1 MSKAKA
7 IDTEVKQLYL
17 SIVLTAVAIVSMG
30 SYFNV
35 IAQEGS
41 IIKLSDISDNFKTLL
56 INNQSQITNQTAIAI
71 ESLQNEEK
79 TLSVNALENLP
90 RGSTLINTIV
100 NAPMKIYQLEQI
112 GRIVENGLMVN
123 QTSKSLLI

>member
-1 MSKAKA
+1 MSKV
-7 IDTEVKQLYL
+7 IDKEAKQLIL
-17 SIVLTAVAIVSMG
+17 CIVITTISIASMG
-30 SYFNV
+30 SYLNA

-41 IIKLSDISDNFKTLL
+41 IIKLSDISDNFKALL
-56 INNQSQITNQTAIAI
+56 VNNQSQITNQTAIAI
-71 ESLQNEEK
+71 ESLQNEER

-112 GRIVENGLMVN
+112 GKIVENSLMVN
-123 QTSKSLLI
+123 QTS

>member
-7 IDTEVKQLYL
+7 IDNEIKQLYL

-30 SYFNV
+30 SYFNA

-41 IIKLSDISDNFKTLL
+41 ILKLSDISDNFKTLL
-56 INNQSQITNQTAIAI
+56 LNNQSQITNQTAIAI

-112 GRIVENGLMVN
+112 GRIVENGLMIN
-123 QTSKSLLI
+123 QTS

>member
-1 MSKAKA
+1 MSKA
-7 IDTEVKQLYL
+7 IDKEAKQLIL
-17 SIVLTAVAIVSMG
+17 CIVVTTISITSMG
-30 SYFNV
+30 SYLNA
-35 IAQEGS
+35 IAQEGN
-41 IIKLSDISDNFKTLL
+41 IIKLSDISDNFKALL
-56 INNQSQITNQTAIAI
+56 VNNQSQITNQTAIAI
-71 ESLQNEEK
+71 ESLQNEER

-123 QTSKSLLI
+123 QTS

>member
-79 TLSVNALENLP
+79 TLSVNSLENLP

-123 QTSKSLLI
+123 QTS

>member
-1 MSKAKA
+1 MSKA
-7 IDTEVKQLYL
+7 IDKEAKQLIL
-17 SIVLTAVAIVSMG
+17 CIVVTTISITSMG
-30 SYFNV
+30 SYLNA
-35 IAQEGS
+35 IAQEGN
-41 IIKLSDISDNFKTLL
+41 IIKLSDISDNFKALL
-56 INNQSQITNQTAIAI
+56 LNNQSQINNQTAIAI
-71 ESLQNEEK
+71 ESLQNEER

-123 QTSKSLLI
+123 QTS

>member
-7 IDTEVKQLYL
+7 IDKEVKQLYL
-17 SIVLTAVAIVSMG
+17 SIVLTAVAIVSMS
-30 SYFNV
+30 SYFNA

-41 IIKLSDISDNFKTLL
+41 ILKLSDISDNFKTLL

-112 GRIVENGLMVN
+112 GRIVENGLMIN
-123 QTSKSLLI
+123 QTS

>member
-1 MSKAKA
+1 MSKA
-7 IDTEVKQLYL
+7 IDNEAKQLYL
-17 SIVLTAVAIVSMG
+17 YIVVTAVAIVSMG

-41 IIKLSDISDNFKTLL
+41 IIKLSDISDNFKALL
-56 INNQSQITNQTAIAI
+56 INNQSKITNQTAIAI

-79 TLSVNALENLP
+79 TLSISALENLP
-90 RGSTLINTIV
+90 RGSTLINTLV

-112 GRIVENGLMVN
+112 GQIVQNGLMFN
-123 QTSKSLLI
+123 RTS

>member
-7 IDTEVKQLYL
+7 IDKEVKQLYL

-30 SYFNV
+30 SYFNA

-41 IIKLSDISDNFKTLL
+41 ILKLSDISDNFKTLL

-112 GRIVENGLMVN
+112 GRIVENGLMIN
-123 QTSKSLLI
+123 QTS

>member
-7 IDTEVKQLYL
+7 IDKEVKQLYL

-79 TLSVNALENLP
+79 TLSVSALENLP
-90 RGSTLINTIV
+90 RVSTLINTIV

-123 QTSKSLLI
+123 QTS

>member
-1 MSKAKA
+1 MSKA
-7 IDTEVKQLYL
+7 IDKEEVKRLYFY
-17 SIVLTAVAIVSMG
+17 IVVTAVAIVSMG

-35 IAQEGS
+35 IAQEGN
-41 IIKLSDISDNFKTLL
+41 IIKLSDISDNFKALL

-71 ESLQNEEK
+71 EALQNEEK
-79 TLSVNALENLP
+79 TLSINALENLP

-112 GRIVENGLMVN
+112 GRIVENGLMIN
-123 QTSKSLLI
+123 RTS

>member
-7 IDTEVKQLYL
+7 IDKEVKQLYL

-90 RGSTLINTIV
+90 RGSTLINTLV

-123 QTSKSLLI
+123 QTS

>member
-1 MSKAKA
+1 MSKA
-7 IDTEVKQLYL
+7 IDKEAKQLIL
-17 SIVLTAVAIVSMG
+17 CIVVTTISIASMG
-30 SYFNV
+30 SYLNA
-35 IAQEGS
+35 IAQEGN
-41 IIKLSDISDNFKTLL
+41 IIKLSDISDNFKALL
-56 INNQSQITNQTAIAI
+56 VNNQSQITNQTAIAI
-71 ESLQNEEK
+71 ESLQNEER

-123 QTSKSLLI
+123 QTS

>member
-7 IDTEVKQLYL
+7 IDKEVKKLYL

-35 IAQEGS
+35 IAQEGT

-79 TLSVNALENLP
+79 TLSINALENLP

-123 QTSKSLLI
+123 QTS

>member
-1 MSKAKA
+1 MSKA
-7 IDTEVKQLYL
+7 IDKEAKQIILCIVVTTI
-17 SIVLTAVAIVSMG
+17 SITSMG
-30 SYFNV
+30 SYLNA
-35 IAQEGS
+35 IAQEGT
-41 IIKLSDISDNFKTLL
+41 IIKLSDISDNFKALL
-56 INNQSQITNQTAIAI
+56 VNNQSQITNQTAIAI
-71 ESLQNEEK
+71 ESLQNEER

-123 QTSKSLLI
+123 QTS

>member
-1 MSKAKA
+1 MSKA
-7 IDTEVKQLYL
+7 IDKEELKRLYFYF
-17 SIVLTAVAIVSMG
+17 VVTAVAIVSMG

-35 IAQEGS
+35 IAQEGN

-71 ESLQNEEK
+71 EALQNEEK
-79 TLSVNALENLP
+79 TLSINALENLP

-112 GRIVENGLMVN
+112 GRIVENGLMIN
-123 QTSKSLLI
+123 QTS

>member
-7 IDTEVKQLYL
+7 IDKEVKQLYL

-30 SYFNV
+30 SYFNA

-112 GRIVENGLMVN
+112 GRIAENGLMIN
-123 QTSKSLLI
+123 QTS

>member
-1 MSKAKA
+1 MSKAIEKE
-7 IDTEVKQLYL
+7 EVKRLYFY
-17 SIVLTAVAIVSMG
+17 IVVTAVAIVSMG

-79 TLSVNALENLP
+79 TLSVSALENLP

-112 GRIVENGLMVN
+112 GQIVQSGLMIN
-123 QTSKSLLI
+123 QTS

>member
-7 IDTEVKQLYL
+7 IDKEVRQLYL

-30 SYFNV
+30 SYFNA

-41 IIKLSDISDNFKTLL
+41 ILKLSDISDNFKTLL

-79 TLSVNALENLP
+79 TLSVYALENLP

-112 GRIVENGLMVN
+112 GRIVENGLMIN
-123 QTSKSLLI
+123 QTS

>member
-1 MSKAKA
+1 MSKV
-7 IDTEVKQLYL
+7 IDKEAKQLIL
-17 SIVLTAVAIVSMG
+17 CIVVTTISIASMG
-30 SYFNV
+30 SYLNA

-41 IIKLSDISDNFKTLL
+41 IIKLSDISDNFKALL

-71 ESLQNEEK
+71 ESLQNEER

-112 GRIVENGLMVN
+112 GQIVETGLMVN
-123 QTSKSLLI
+123 QTS